1 MMAAVLAP
9 STWCY
14 GRACRTSSAPGSGLK
29 VRPLVCSFG
38 CSLFAMPYRFERPVL
53 LLLTVRSMAWRRYTR
68 VSERDRCV
76 LGTRATTARFS
87 QHHLSQVSASLQKG
101 TSERLRLRARSRALL
116 TRACGR
122 AVLQI
127 SKQPEWLSV
136 GGTLRDYQLTG
147 LNWLVYC
154 WSENRNCILADEM
167 YVPSTNSCSFSLSL
181 SRTGRFVFVLPCIE
195 SHTRAHT
202 HTQGPWQDCTNNL
215 VPVVHSVPLQHT
227 GPVLGR
233 GAALDRRQLDEGVQ
247 EVGPQHER
255 RTWAPHSHRIV
266 LPRG

>member
-181 SRTGRFVFVLPCIE
+181 SHARVVSFSCCLVLNL
-195 SHTRAHT
+195 TRAHT
-202 HTQGPWQDCTNNL
+202 HTHRGLGKTVQTISFLSYIQYHYNIPGPFL
-215 VPVVHSVPLQHT
+215 VVVPLST
-227 GPVLGR
+227 ADNWMKEFKKWVPSMNVVR
-233 GAALDRRQLDEGVQ
+233 G
-247 EVGPQHER
+247 R
-255 RTWAPHSHRIV
+255 RTRTE
-266 LPRG
+266 